1 MLTGQD
7 LYWGTT
13 GPNGK
18 TTIHHSRVWDA
29 NKFLETRRAEGAV
42 MEDAEDRFIV
52 SVHTKQ
58 EYNQEKRK

>member
-1 MLTGQD
+1 MIGQD

-29 NKFLETRRAEGAV
+29 NKFTQTRREEGSKAEK
-42 MEDAEDRFIV
+42 EEDRFIV
-52 SVHTKQ
+52 SVHTKE
-58 EYNQEKRK
+58 EYTKENRK